1 MNERR
6 VDGERIASVETNV
19 EHIKKSVDKIEKA
32 VIGKNGLAEQTNSN
46 KWRIRGAYLWLSA
59 FTAGALLWLK
69 EFGLK

>member
-6 VDGERIASVETNV
+6 VDIALIQKDVEYV
-19 EHIKKSVDKIEKA
+19 KKSVDKIEKA